1 MVPGKACFVA
11 HPESKPDH
19 PYRIESVDLEAPA
32 HSRAA
37 PGQLHAKLRSLVD
50 DTKFVCAIHDL
61 VPLARYFADRW
72 RRHAENTP
80 MRKGL
85 LEAVRVQARRNVPE
99 SPFEAVWKEISSGLP
114 LPTELRPAGAHEV
127 ELPSAAGSSSAPPP
141 IVEDKKAH
149 DAKLLEAEMH
159 AMIADEDAPPGNPHL
174 VRYDSY
180 FGVPTARAPAASAS
194 SSAAAPG
201 SGGAADSPFVSG
213 DAVWLRD
220 ASVNLG
226 VAAVVVEVLGPTSY
240 RVARLS
246 GGEVRGAVQRAD
258 LRRRQTAE

>member
-72 RRHAENTP
+72 RRHADADKL
-80 MRKGL
+80 MRAGL
-85 LEAVRVQARRNVPE
+85 IEAVRVQARRNVPE
-99 SPFEAVWKEISSGLP
+99 SPFEAVWKQISPGLP
-114 LPTELRPAGAHEV
+114 LPAEV
-127 ELPSAAGSSSAPPP
+127 ELPSAAGSSSSSSAPPP
-141 IVEDKKAH
+141 IIEDKQVH
-149 DAKLLEAEMH
+149 DAKLLEAEMN

-201 SGGAADSPFVSG
+201 SGAAADLPFVSG

-246 GGEVRGAVQRAD
+246 GGEVRGAVQRVD
-258 LRRRQTAE
+258 LRKR